1 MDIRRVF
8 AVSWVLVLAAAS
20 ASADLK
26 LVKLQHTGAF
36 TVMGRETP
44 ATDEEQTSWIGSDR
58 SRIDSGERT
67 TIVRLDANK
76 LYIVNHADK
85 VFHTLELPV
94 EIEKFMPAGMADQI
108 KAMMTFEVTV
118 TPSQESKTIGDWTAR
133 RYDIVMTSQMV
144 TTKMTMWA
152 TKDVKFDHTS
162 FHRLYEHLNSL
173 NPGMA
178 AVAAEMRKI
187 DGLVV
192 EQESSSSMPMM
203 GDAKITRSERTL
215 SATELEPPP
224 GTYEVPAGYSEQP
237 FDFMASMQRQ

>member
-8 AVSWVLVLAAAS
+8 AASCVLVLAAAS

-26 LVKLQHTGAF
+26 LVKQQHTGAF

-44 ATDEEQTSWIGSDR
+44 ASDEEQTSWIGSDR
-58 SRIDSGERT
+58 SRIDSGERS

-85 VFHTLELPV
+85 TFHTLELPV
-94 EIEKFMPAGMADQI
+94 EIEKFMPPGMADQI
-108 KAMMTFEVTV
+108 KAMMTFVVTV
-118 TPSQESKTIGDWTAR
+118 TPTEESKTIGDWTAR

-144 TTKMTMWA
+144 TTSMTMWA
-152 TKDVKFDHTS
+152 TKDVAFDQKS